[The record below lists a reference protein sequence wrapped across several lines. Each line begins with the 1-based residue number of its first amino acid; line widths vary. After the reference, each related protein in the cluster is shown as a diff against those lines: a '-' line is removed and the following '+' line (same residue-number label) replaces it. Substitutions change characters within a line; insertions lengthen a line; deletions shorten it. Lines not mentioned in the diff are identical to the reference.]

1 MAKQINYSKRD
12 FSSLK
17 NEQINFIKQYY
28 PGLVQNFNDAS
39 ILSVFLDLNAA
50 IADNLHFH
58 IDRALQE
65 TVLDYAQER
74 QSLFN
79 IAKTYGLKL
88 PSRSASV
95 SVCQFTVQVPVRGDA
110 EDRSYLPILYSGSQ
124 FLSGTVSFELLYDID
139 FSSNFNTSGRVDRTK
154 VPVYTNGVLSAYRIT
169 KTGIVVAG
177 ATRIYTQKIS
187 NTRPFYQITLPED
200 NVLSIESI
208 IHKNGTSFQTIPTT
222 LEFNST
228 LNKWYEVPSLAEDTI
243 FVEDRSVA
251 PINGIY
257 KGDYTKIDRRYI
269 KEYTPNGFCV
279 LTFGSATDQ
288 GLDILD
294 DFVDAGTFNLT
305 SFLNNQGLGLA
316 PINNTTMYIKY
327 RIGGGEDTNVG
338 VGTID
343 TVGLVAMQING
354 ADPQIN
360 AIVQGSLSVINVTPA
375 IGGGNAPGIEELR
388 NYISYNFSAQNRA
401 VTLQDY
407 KAIILGM
414 PAKFGVPSKVSVTQT
429 QNKINVGVLSTNTS
443 GSLSSVVPS
452 TVLENVANYLSR
464 YRMINDY
471 VIVKPA
477 DVIDISFEISILSE
491 PGSQVNAIA
500 GIAAT
505 LRDEFSKEKMQL
517 GQSYLVGDLIK
528 KLSQIDGVLNI
539 NYIKCF
545 NKIGGDYSF
554 SKLDNSLLI
563 NTNTNEIDITGGVIR
578 VNANQILQLRSPEK
592 DITVIPTTQNTL
604 LGA

>member
-429 QNKINVGVLSTNTS
+429 QNKINVGVLSTDTS